1 MWHEM
6 RKNAGIPVEGAD
18 FREQVLPGGA
28 GKKGHMLPR
37 EIRHLKG
44 RCEGDKCYLEGQ
56 VRGNRCYL
64 QGR

>member
-1 MWHEM
+1 M
-6 RKNAGIPVEGAD
+6 EGAD
-18 FREQVLPGGA
+18 FREQMLPGGA